1 MDRET
6 ELYELSDDE
15 LDAVAGGQITGEQV
29 NGGGNTPNGQA
40 NGVPEVFSNP
50 AGYQPPGQN

>member
-1 MDRET
+1 MDRT